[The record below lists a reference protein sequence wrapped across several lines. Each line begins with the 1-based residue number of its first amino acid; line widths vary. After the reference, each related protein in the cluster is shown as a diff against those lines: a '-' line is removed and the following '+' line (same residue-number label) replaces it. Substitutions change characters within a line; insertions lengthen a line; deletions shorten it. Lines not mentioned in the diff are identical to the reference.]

1 MNQLGMQMPG
11 AQRRRTASP
20 NIYTGLL
27 LVAVL
32 CLLAAVLIVG
42 YQANKVGPADQ
53 GEYVR
58 ALHIHE
64 EGQVRLPDN

>member
-11 AQRRRTASP
+11 AQRRRSASL

-27 LVAVL
+27 AVAVL
-32 CLLAAVLIVG
+32 CLLAAVLMVG
-42 YQANKVGPADQ
+42 VQANKVGPADS

-58 ALHIHE
+58 AIQTH
-64 EGQVRLPDN
+64 GDNPVKLPSN

>member
-11 AQRRRTASP
+11 SQRRRSASL

-27 LVAVL
+27 TVAVL
-32 CLLAAVLIVG
+32 CLLAAVLMVG
-42 YQANKVGPADQ
+42 YQANKIGPGDS

-58 ALHIHE
+58 ALQTHGD
-64 EGQVRLPDN
+64 GQIRLPE